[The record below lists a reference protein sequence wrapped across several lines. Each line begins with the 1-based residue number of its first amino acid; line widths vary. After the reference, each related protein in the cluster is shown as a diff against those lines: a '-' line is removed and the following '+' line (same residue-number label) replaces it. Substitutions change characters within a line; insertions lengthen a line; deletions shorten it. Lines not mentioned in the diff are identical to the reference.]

1 MLPERHQQSSSA
13 VCQSG
18 PRKIRPARAERKHAN
33 SLFAHRPKM
42 QVFDVS
48 GHWMVVLVGPGHD
61 SDDARGERPT
71 RENKRFRIATAS
83 ETAFYSRK
91 AALRGHLVVLV
102 ASGETPADLC
112 CCLSKRTHENPA
124 GEGGAKTC
132 KFFVCPSSK
141 NASFCSGRPLVV
153 LVGSGESPAELCRN

>member
-1 MLPERHQQSSSA
+1 MISA
-13 VCQSG
+13 LG
-18 PRKIRPARAERKHAN
+18 
-33 SLFAHRPKM
+33 
-42 QVFDVS
+42 
-48 GHWMVVLVGPGHD
+48 GHWVVLVGPGHD
-61 SDDARGERPT
+61 PEDARGEHPT

-141 NASFCSGRPLVV
+141 NASFCSGRPLGRFGRLRREPSGAV
-153 LVGSGESPAELCRN
+153 LELKKPSKTKGDQ